1 MAKDMGADPLI
12 RSTAARLRQL
22 EEIRLLLRSLDQ
34 VVAELTPADKLI
46 LQKLVLH
53 PESGNASLLAELLEV
68 EETTLYRRRAKV
80 LRRLGKV
87 IGGAEE

>member
-1 MAKDMGADPLI
+1 MAKDMGTDPLI

-22 EEIRLLLRSLDQ
+22 EEIRLLLHSLDQ

-87 IGGAEE
+87 IGGTEE